1 MDFLPRAFWRVCV
14 NCLFV
19 LAGLPATQSLSA
31 QTAQPPAA
39 PQNVRV
45 YAGTVD
51 TTPPTVSLT
60 APAAGTV
67 SGTVTVSAS
76 ASDASGV
83 AGVQFLLDGAPLGSE
98 DAASPYSI
106 SWDTTVT
113 TSGAHTL
120 AARARDVYG
129 NLATSTAITVNVS
142 NVSSPTCSVSSTRCV
157 GSGQEY
163 TTIQAAVTAAQAG
176 DTVWVFDGTYQGFQ
190 VTRSGT
196 AAAPIVIR
204 AVGTGAVISTAS
216 STSDG
221 VFLSNVSYVTI
232 QGFVIQNM
240 PQRCVSARNGSPTS
254 PMKGL
259 TIVGNSCTNAG
270 REGFYLSQASASLVQ
285 GNTITNTG
293 MDGAD
298 RGHGIYLA
306 NAGSDNTTLKGNRIS
321 GMNAPDS
328 AGIHMNGDLSVG
340 GDGLISGVT
349 IEGNVIFNGEQ
360 NGISMDGVQD
370 STIQNNLIY
379 GIARNAI
386 RGFDED
392 AAAGPKNLHIVNN
405 TLIGGSG
412 WAVKL
417 SEDLGGHVVFNNI
430 LLSSS
435 SGALCIA
442 ATGTTSDYNAVV
454 DRMSSNNES
463 SVVSLS
469 SWRSATGNDS
479 HSFVSSSSALFVSGG
494 TSDYHLKSGAPAIDA
509 GTASLASVAAPSTD
523 VTGLSRPRGSKL
535 DIGAYEY

>member
-1 MDFLPRAFWRVCV
+1 MEFLPRASWRACV
-14 NCLFV
+14 HSLLV
-19 LAGLPATQSLSA
+19 LAGLVTAQALSA
-31 QTAQPPAA
+31 QTGQPPAA

-45 YAGTVD
+45 YAGTTE
-51 TTPPTVSLT
+51 TTPPAVGLT
-60 APAAGTV
+60 APAAGAV

-83 AGVQFLLDGAPLGSE
+83 AGVQFLLDGGALGNE
-98 DAASPYSI
+98 DVTPPYSI
-106 SWDTTVT
+106 SWDTTAT

-120 AARARDVYG
+120 SARGRDVYG
-129 NLATSTAITVNVS
+129 NVATSTAITVNVS
-142 NVSSPTCSVSSTRCV
+142 NVSSPTCSVSSARCV

-196 AAAPIVIR
+196 ASSPIVIR
-204 AVGTGAVISTAS
+204 TVGTGAIISTAS

-221 VFLSNVSYVTI
+221 VFLSNVSYVTV

-259 TIVGNSCTNAG
+259 TIVGNSCSNAG
-270 REGFYLSQASASLVQ
+270 REGFYLSQVSASLVE

-293 MDGAD
+293 LDGAD

-306 NAGSDNTTLKGNRIS
+306 NAGSDNTTLRGNRIS

-328 AGIHMNGDLSVG
+328 AGIHMNGDLSIG

-349 IEGNVIFNGEQ
+349 IEGNVIFNGDQ

-379 GIARNAI
+379 AIARNAV

-442 ATGTTSDYNAVV
+442 ATGTTSDYNAVI
-454 DRMSSNNES
+454 DRLSTNNEGS
-463 SVVSLS
+463 IVTLAA
-469 SWRSATGNDS
+469 WRAATGNDA
-479 HSFVSSSSALFVSGG
+479 HSLVASSTALFVAPASG
-494 TSDYHLKSGAPAIDA
+494 DYHLKSGVSAIDA
-509 GTASLASVAAPSTD
+509 GAAIVGSVPAPATDAAG
-523 VTGLSRPRGSKL
+523 VSRPGGTAF